1 MKKGN
6 KRTGKWRGRSLKKS
20 KERPGN
26 ENWRIENRKR
36 EKKQKE
42 EEATERK
49 RKEWGKV
56 NELKNNKIIRKE

>member
-6 KRTGKWRGRSLKKS
+6 KRTGKLRGRSLKKS

-26 ENWRIENRKR
+26 ANWRIEDRKR

-49 RKEWGKV
+49 RKE
-56 NELKNNKIIRKE
+56 